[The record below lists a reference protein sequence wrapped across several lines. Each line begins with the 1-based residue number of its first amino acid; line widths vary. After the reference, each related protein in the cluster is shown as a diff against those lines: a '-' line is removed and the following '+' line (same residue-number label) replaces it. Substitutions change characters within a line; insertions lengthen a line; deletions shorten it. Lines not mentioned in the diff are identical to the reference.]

1 MKKNIILAAATVIAL
16 FSSIANSSAQKK
28 AINVEDRPWGV
39 APWEYATQM
48 DSHID
53 FEGVDL
59 GQPYD
64 KFISEVESKGFKT
77 LDKQKRFTIMRGTW
91 KGFAETKIVIYHK
104 GGRAHL
110 VEVYPRAVKK
120 WDMAQAIYNVVR
132 KDFFAC
138 SGLDE
143 ANLENLTDHNLNIGH
158 EDDFRMKAKI
168 QPLSL
173 RPKTILGFFRLL
185 RYRRDLLSKA
195 IKSYFVK
202 REYPEIL
209 SRRFNEFWCA
219 LRKPSIEKIVAA
231 FDNHPEIREYYKYT
245 HIPDETAFSSILLTN
260 PDYEREVQPMC
271 HYIDWEN
278 GVAGSPK
285 TLTEGDLPQ
294 IRKSMVEKKYLLFA
308 RKFEEDAFVL
318 NQIDDMLKE
327 GL

>member
-104 GGRAHL
+104 G
-110 VEVYPRAVKK
+110 
-120 WDMAQAIYNVVR
+120 IYNVVR

-143 ANLENLTDHNLNIGH
+143 KNLENLTDHNLNIGH
-158 EDDFRMKAKI
+158 EDDFRMKALHREFDGANCAWETI
-168 QPLSL
+168 VPLPEGTL
-173 RPKTILGFFRLL
+173 TVNIHGKKEIGNAKA
-185 RYRRDLLSKA
+185 RYTKGRFQIHAIYRDNCL
-195 IKSYFVK
+195 
-202 REYPEIL
+202 E
-209 SRRFNEFWCA
+209 
-219 LRKPSIEKIVAA
+219 
-231 FDNHPEIREYYKYT
+231 D
-245 HIPDETAFSSILLTN
+245 ILLAQN
-260 PDYEREVQPMC
+260 
-271 HYIDWEN
+271 
-278 GVAGSPK
+278 
-285 TLTEGDLPQ
+285 
-294 IRKSMVEKKYLLFA
+294 
-308 RKFEEDAFVL
+308 
-318 NQIDDMLKE
+318 
-327 GL
+327 

>member
-158 EDDFRMKAKI
+158 EDDFRMKALHREFDGANCAWETI
-168 QPLSL
+168 VPLPEGTL
-173 RPKTILGFFRLL
+173 TVNIHGKKEIGNAKA
-185 RYRRDLLSKA
+185 RYTKGRFQIHAIYRDNCL
-195 IKSYFVK
+195 
-202 REYPEIL
+202 E
-209 SRRFNEFWCA
+209 
-219 LRKPSIEKIVAA
+219 
-231 FDNHPEIREYYKYT
+231 D
-245 HIPDETAFSSILLTN
+245 ILLAQN
-260 PDYEREVQPMC
+260 
-271 HYIDWEN
+271 
-278 GVAGSPK
+278 
-285 TLTEGDLPQ
+285 
-294 IRKSMVEKKYLLFA
+294 
-308 RKFEEDAFVL
+308 
-318 NQIDDMLKE
+318 
-327 GL
+327 